1 VEGTLIGNTLEETAY
16 HEAGHMVGAAVSG
29 LDLKTN
35 GIIVYEVG
43 ELADGWAFYWE
54 DKPLWDS
61 ILLAVRAGQVAQL
74 RKFPNSE
81 FRGGQQDVKN
91 FFDVVTSQF
100 GQNRCGEFW
109 ERISS
114 EVNRLLNEHWPAVEK
129 IAKALMQSDWVP
141 VEPGEHPVARR
152 KKVLDGNALVAVLA
166 RHDISA
172 VSRREMA
179 HMRRVVIVGVDHFLQ
194 NLEPL
199 CVTPEG
205 KRSEV
210 RQKAALKAR
219 LEEMISY
226 HRPQLIGEEEK
237 PRVGSVG
244 KELADAHNLK
254 YCTLTMPWEA
264 REKAGIARDY
274 RTTRQTKRAAYETFE
289 SFMFDRIRQN
299 RGDSTSILV
308 ICGSDHMERLAKRFH
323 MAGDKT
329 WAEDT
334 YYASWYE
341 GRPKESGGE
350 VLGYDKDRPD
360 V

>member
-1 VEGTLIGNTLEETAY
+1 MEESLIGNTLEETAY
-16 HEAGHMVGAAVSG
+16 HEGGHIVAAAVSG
-29 LDLKTN
+29 LDLKMK

-43 ELADGWAFYWE
+43 ELADGWALYWE
-54 DKPLWDS
+54 DEPLWDS
-61 ILLAVRAGQVAQL
+61 ILLAIRAGQVAQL
-74 RKFPNSE
+74 KKFPNSE
-81 FRGGQQDVKN
+81 FRGGRQDVKN
-91 FFDVVTSQF
+91 FFDVVTSEF

-109 ERISS
+109 ERISG
-114 EVNRLLNEHWPAVEK
+114 EVISLLDEHWLAVEE
-129 IAKALMQSDWVP
+129 IAKALMENDWVP
-141 VEPGEHPVARR
+141 VESGEHPVARR
-152 KKVLDGNALVAVLA
+152 KKVLDGNALISILA
-166 RHDISA
+166 RHGISA
-172 VSRREMA
+172 VSRLEMA
-179 HMRRVVIVGVDHFLQ
+179 RMSRVVIVGVDHFLQ

-205 KRSEV
+205 KQSEV

-219 LEEMISY
+219 LGELISY

-237 PRVGSVG
+237 PGVGSVG
-244 KELADAHNLK
+244 KELADAHGLK

-264 REKAGIARDY
+264 REKSGIAKDY
-274 RTTRQTKRAAYETFE
+274 RTTRQTKRAAYEIFE
-289 SFMFDRIRQN
+289 SFMFDRIHQN

-308 ICGSDHMERLAKRFH
+308 ICGSDHMERLAKRVY

-341 GRPKESGGE
+341 GRPKESAEG